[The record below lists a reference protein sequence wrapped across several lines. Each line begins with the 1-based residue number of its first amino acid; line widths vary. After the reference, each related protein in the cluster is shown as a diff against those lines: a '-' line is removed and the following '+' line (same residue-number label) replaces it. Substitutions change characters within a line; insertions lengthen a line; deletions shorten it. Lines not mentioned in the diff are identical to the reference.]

1 MDIRGP
7 GDGAQGSRA
16 GNSVMRTRTVI
27 IGAAAVA
34 LVGVAVYKS
43 GPWAW
48 RGAEAQAPAAVRTAP
63 VEVATAIRRPAPVF
77 IEALGN
83 VTPIETVAVR
93 SRVDSEIAAVRF
105 RDGATV
111 KKGDL
116 LFTLD
121 SRAIEAQI
129 AQAEGNVAR
138 DEAQLEGAL
147 RDVRRYTELVAKN
160 ATPVLNLDNARTAAD
175 TFRAAIKADQ
185 GALENLRVQLTYC
198 AIHAPIS
205 GQISAAAMKAGNF
218 VRAMDV
224 APLATINQIAPIY
237 VSFAVPQ
244 RSLPDVRAA
253 LAAETASVEAIVPG
267 EKRRPT
273 GLLTMIENA
282 VDSTTGMVTMRATFD
297 NADQVLWPGALAT
310 IRLTLRYEDGVVVP
324 TTAVLTGQTGTY
336 VYVVKDNI
344 ANVQRVT
351 VARNNDIEA
360 VISEGLAG
368 GEKVVT
374 NGHLL
379 LNNGTKVAPREAKVG
394 S

>member
-1 MDIRGP
+1 MREP
-7 GDGAQGSRA
+7 GDGGVRGSRA
-16 GNSVMRTRTVI
+16 GNSVMRTRTLI

-34 LVGVAVYKS
+34 LVGFAVYKT

-48 RGAEAQAPAAVRTAP
+48 RGAEAQAPAAARIVP
-63 VEVATAIRRPAPVF
+63 VEVATAVRRPAPVF
-77 IEALGN
+77 LEALGN

-93 SRVDSEIAAVRF
+93 SRVDSEIAAVHF

-111 KKGDL
+111 NKGDL

-129 AQAEGNVAR
+129 AQAEGTVAR

-147 RDVRRYTELVAKN
+147 RDVRRYTDLVAKN

-198 AIHAPIS
+198 TIRAPIS
-205 GQISAAAMKAGNF
+205 GQISAATLKAGNF

-237 VSFAVPQ
+237 LSFAVPQ

-253 LAAETASVEAIVPG
+253 LAAETASVEAIVAG

-282 VDSTTGMVTMRATFD
+282 VDPTTGMVTMRATFD
-297 NADQVLWPGALAT
+297 NADLVLWPGALAT

-324 TTAVLTGQTGTY
+324 TAAVLTGQTGKY
-336 VYVVKDNI
+336 VYVIKGNV
-344 ANVQRVT
+344 ANVQHVT
-351 VARNNDIEA
+351 VARTNEDEA
-360 VISEGLAG
+360 VISEGLSG
-368 GEKVVT
+368 DESVVT

-379 LNNGTKVAPREAKVG
+379 LNNGTKVAPRAAKAG

>member
-1 MDIRGP
+1 MKR
-7 GDGAQGSRA
+7 
-16 GNSVMRTRTVI
+16 RTLL
-27 IGAAAVA
+27 IGVAAVA
-34 LVGVAVYKS
+34 LIGVAVYKTS
-43 GPWAW
+43 PWAW
-48 RGAEAQAPAAVRTAP
+48 RGAEAQAPAPVRVVP
-63 VEVATAIRRPAPVF
+63 VEVATAVRRPAPVF
-77 IEALGN
+77 IEALGT

-93 SRVDSEIAAVRF
+93 SRVDSEIVAVHF

-138 DEAQLEGAL
+138 DQAQLEGAL

-185 GALENLRVQLTYC
+185 GALENLKVQLSYC
-198 AIHAPIS
+198 TIRAPIS
-205 GQISAAAMKAGNF
+205 GRISVAAVKAGNF
-218 VRAMDV
+218 VRATDAM
-224 APLATINQIAPIY
+224 PLATLNQIAPIY

-244 RSLPDVRAA
+244 RNLPEVRTA
-253 LAAETASVEAIVPG
+253 LADATASVEALVAG

-273 GLLTMIENA
+273 GQLTMIENA
-282 VDSTTGMVTMRATFD
+282 VDPATGMVTMRATFD
-297 NADQVLWPGALAT
+297 NNDQVLWPGALAT
-310 IRLTLRYEDGVVVP
+310 MRLTLRQEEGVIVP
-324 TTAVLTGQTGTY
+324 TAAVLTGQTGKY
-336 VYVVKDNI
+336 VYVIKDNV
-344 ANVQRVT
+344 ASVQQVT
-351 VARNNDIEA
+351 VARTNENET

-368 GEKVVT
+368 GETVVT

-379 LNNGTKVAPREAKVG
+379 LNNGTKVAPREAKAG